1 MGGEPVEFLT
11 ADGVVLR
18 GVADGDEP
26 SWVVLVHDVG
36 HDLDACALVADE
48 LRRAGFAT
56 LTFDLRGHGASDG
69 EWRERDAHLDAAA
82 ALVFALERGAR
93 ERFAVGFGAGA
104 TAALLIAEP
113 EAVRAFV
120 LVSPADVPE
129 GDGESDVPEAAEPK
143 LFLVGS
149 QAPDDVAAARRLETL
164 VVGPRLLVQ
173 LPTAARGHDLFS
185 GDCLLQ
191 ALTQTVG
198 FLTQNRTIAK
208 DSSRVG

>member
-18 GVADGDEP
+18 GVADGDELG
-26 SWVVLVHDVG
+26 WVVLVHDVG

-56 LTFDLRGHGASDG
+56 LAFDLRGHGASDG
-69 EWRERDAHLDAAA
+69 EWCEPDAQLDVAA
-82 ALVFALERGAR
+82 ALACVLERGAR

-104 TAALLIAEP
+104 TAALLAAEP

-120 LVSPADVPE
+120 LVSPAGAPE
-129 GDGESDVPEAAEPK
+129 RDGESDVPEAAEPK

-149 QAPDDVAAARRLETL
+149 HAQADVAAARRLETL

-173 LPTAARGHDLFS
+173 LPTPAHGHEIFA

-191 ALTQTVG
+191 AVTQTVG
-198 FLTQNRTIAK
+198 FLAQNRTIAR